1 MTGGLMGLTKEKPGR
16 SRWQIGPRWAE
27 LCVVSVV
34 TIATG
39 FFTGRVSENRDQAD
53 GPQPAE
59 TVTVQATETVTAAP
73 EPTASSGTPGS
84 TSATES
90 PGPEDSSSER
100 PARVYLADLDAVDSR
115 GSYDRD
121 PVVMLGDSYPRSI
134 KLGCDT
140 SGDDSITYSTSG
152 YRRLEATLGLPTD
165 VDNAIGSVA
174 ELKVLGASGEQIGKA
189 VEFRSSDTADLSV
202 DISGQDQI
210 MIVCALLKSGDPD
223 RVSTRGGLGDAVL
236 TS

>member
-1 MTGGLMGLTKEKPGR
+1 MELTKKKPDR
-16 SRWQIGPRWAE
+16 SRWQLGPRWVE

-39 FFTGRVSENRDQAD
+39 FFTGRVSESRTQAD
-53 GPQPAE
+53 GPQPTE
-59 TVTVQATETVTAAP
+59 TVTVQVTQTVTAAP
-73 EPTASSGTPGS
+73 TESPAEPGPASNTD
-84 TSATES
+84 S
-90 PGPEDSSSER
+90 PGPEDSSSGR
-100 PARVYLADLDAVDSR
+100 PARVYLADLDAVDYR

-121 PVVMLGDSYPRSI
+121 PVEMLGDPYPRSVR
-134 KLGCDT
+134 LGCDT
-140 SGDDSITYSTSG
+140 SGDDSVTYSTSG
-152 YRRLEATLGLPTD
+152 YKRLEATLGLPTD

-174 ELKVLGASGEQIGKA
+174 EIKVFGASGEQIGKA

-223 RVSTRGGLGDAVL
+223 RVSTRSGLGDAVL